1 MVSGLQC
8 SLYGLK
14 QAPCAWFECF
24 SFVVI
29 DAGFKDSDHDRAL
42 FVHNSPHGWTLLLIY
57 VYDMI
62 IIGDDSPFIDFVK
75 KRLSDKFL
83 GDTFCPG
90 EVLLRMS
97 LFVLRD
103 HLWPT
108 DGTPLES

>member
-1 MVSGLQC
+1 
-8 SLYGLK
+8 
-14 QAPCAWFECF
+14 
-24 SFVVI
+24 
-29 DAGFKDSDHDRAL
+29 
-42 FVHNSPHGWTLLLIY
+42 
-57 VYDMI
+57 MI
-62 IIGDDSPFIDFVK
+62 IIGDDSQFIDFVK